1 MQEPFNYLEPLS
13 FLSSDNNSK
22 NHKNLIFERYFAL
35 PIHRVVDD
43 DLDKSST
50 MENLWWNSV
59 QGRRKKATQPA
70 LGLVSIFL
78 HCKGPSINYVV
89 FSRGGGGSKNTDFTQ

>member
-78 HCKGPSINYVV
+78 HCKQAVHKLPMS
-89 FSRGGGGSKNTDFTQ
+89 FQ